1 MIPIM
6 ERLYQK
12 RARGRGLLPAEI
24 LTPAWFGFSGG
35 EYLARRLLPIGEFLS
50 VIVGMFYS

>member
-1 MIPIM
+1 
-6 ERLYQK
+6 
-12 RARGRGLLPAEI
+12 LLPAEI